1 MVQPGEV
8 VGMFERFNVNRDG
21 VEKCAVKSCDT
32 ISTFML
38 TFPSV
43 QVYFYLKIYIFLRIQ
58 KFGFSQLIL
67 DADNDDFFIAIIP
80 NRLLLAGARTGR
92 NPRLT
97 RRHNGDKRPSLS
109 QQKKYPFYKIV

>member
-43 QVYFYLKIYIFLRIQ
+43 QVWILLFLIT
-58 KFGFSQLIL
+58 
-67 DADNDDFFIAIIP
+67 N
-80 NRLLLAGARTGR
+80 
-92 NPRLT
+92 
-97 RRHNGDKRPSLS
+97 
-109 QQKKYPFYKIV
+109 